1 MPLQKLNRS
10 KLVFAVQFSIIC
22 LKINETESH
31 ANTKFP
37 FLITISTDKMEYRV
51 SFSSKVIESSSET

>member
-22 LKINETESH
+22 LKIYETESH

-37 FLITISTDKMEYRV
+37 FLITISTDKMENRV
-51 SFSSKVIESSSET
+51 KF